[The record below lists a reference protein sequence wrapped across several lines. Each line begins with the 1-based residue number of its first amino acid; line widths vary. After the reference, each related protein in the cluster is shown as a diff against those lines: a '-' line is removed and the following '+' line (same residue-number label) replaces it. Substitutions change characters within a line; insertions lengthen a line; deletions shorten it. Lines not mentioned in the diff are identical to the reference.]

1 MVTKESFSRHW
12 FASDHGFSLPYRAV
26 VPKGEGPFP
35 LLLCLHGAGER
46 GDDNEAQVDYFLP
59 LLDSNSP
66 ALQAVTIIPQCP
78 TNMRW
83 VETDWER
90 GSYLSQ
96 NAPKSPALLAVE
108 ELLTHLCTTL
118 PIDPDR
124 IYVTGLS
131 MGGFATWRLL
141 ADHPDVFAAG
151 LPLCGGGPLDK
162 AEVLSHIPIHAFHCA
177 DDPIVPV
184 SASRAIIEAVQA
196 VAGNRTRYTE
206 FPLGGHAVWVPVYDD
221 STNITWLFSQKK

>member
-1 MVTKESFSRHW
+1 MVTKELFSYHN
-12 FASDHGFSLPYRAV
+12 FEAIDGFSLPYRAV
-26 VPKGEGPFP
+26 VPEGEGPFP

-46 GDDNEAQVDYFLP
+46 GVDNEAQVDYFLP
-59 LLDSNSP
+59 MLRENSP

-78 TNMRW
+78 ANMRW
-83 VETDWER
+83 VETDWEK

-108 ELLTHLCTTL
+108 ELLTHLSATL
-118 PIDPDR
+118 PIDQTR
-124 IYVTGLS
+124 VYVTGLS

-162 AEVLSHIPIHAFHCA
+162 AKILSRVPVHAFHCA

-184 SASRAIIEAVQA
+184 SASGDIVSAIHALP
-196 VAGNRTRYTE
+196 NNHTHYTE
-206 FPLGGHAVWVPVYDD
+206 LPTGGHAVWVPVYDD
-221 STNITWLFSQKK
+221 PANITWLFSQKK